1 MTRAGSIVGLST
13 RLTEAITAGTL
24 TVEVTING
32 SPSFALVHTSGTGS
46 QFTQSAGID
55 SYAAGDLVGIRIT
68 TDAGFLPNTTD
79 LEAYIQVFEGTPIPA
94 FTNPTWL
101 VAGGRATHN
110 LDTPIKVVS
119 GFEFDR
125 SLFVFSSI
133 KFRAV
138 GARGNTINGIVE
150 LYNLTDAVSVATL
163 TFTSTSPALQESADI
178 AGSLPASSKLYEVR
192 IYLAA
197 PFVAGD
203 SIELYSAYLNLAP

>member
-1 MTRAGSIVGLST
+1 MTSKLVVP
-13 RLTEAITAGTL
+13 EAIQLTQIGADPAAVAGKVQVYGKDSGGTTKL
-24 TVEVTING
+24 FMQDGSGAVTEIG
-32 SPSFALVHTSGTGS
+32 SS
-46 QFTQSAGID
+46 
-55 SYAAGDLVGIRIT
+55 
-68 TDAGFLPNTTD
+68 
-79 LEAYIQVFEGTPIPA
+79 
-94 FTNPTWL
+94 NPTWL
-101 VAGGRATHN
+101 VAGGRETHN
-110 LDTPIKVVS
+110 LDTPVKVVS

-138 GARGNTINGIVE
+138 GARGNTVNGVVE
-150 LYNLTDAVSVATL
+150 LYNITDAVSVATL

-197 PFVAGD
+197 PFIASD